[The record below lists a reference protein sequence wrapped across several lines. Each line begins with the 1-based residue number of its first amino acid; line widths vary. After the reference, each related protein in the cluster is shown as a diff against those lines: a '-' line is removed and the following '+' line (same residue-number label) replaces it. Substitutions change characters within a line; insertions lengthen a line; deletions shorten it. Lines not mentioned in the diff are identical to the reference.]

1 MADPREKQKWK
12 HGERTQAGF
21 AEYQGNHRYGNNLL
35 TTPPTEPGSHTGALR
50 DRND

>member
-35 TTPPTEPGSHTGALR
+35 TTLQLSLGLTQVP
-50 DRND
+50 